1 MSQLKKDFLEDNI
14 ETKIE
19 EIIREPDKS
28 YNEKLIEQEIN
39 EELNQKTKENCSAED
54 EIEIALNLSIKE
66 YLEINEENDKYEKS
80 CINDYENE
88 IKYRE
93 KKFEKLLKDLQRL
106 SIFDKSIKKLYEIL
120 EPIILN
126 YIYNL
131 DQNIINTLD
140 NENINYIIKN
150 LKTIRIDKDILDLL
164 LNILENSIS
173 D

>member
-1 MSQLKKDFLEDNI
+1 MSLRKDFLEDNI

-19 EIIREPDKS
+19 EIIREPDNS
-28 YNEKLIEQEIN
+28 YREKLIELGIN
-39 EELNQKTKENCSAED
+39 EELNQKTKENCSAQD

-66 YLEINEENDKYEKS
+66 YLQINEENDKYEKS

-126 YIYNL
+126 YIYNS
-131 DQNIINTLD
+131 NMYIINTLD
-140 NENINYIIKN
+140 SEKINYIIRN

-164 LNILENSIS
+164 LNILNINSKS